1 MNQYDIARSTAGRDA
16 GKYFVVVKLVDEQ
29 YCLISDGKLRKV
41 EKPKKK
47 KMKHLLYI
55 TDEKRQILDSREPI
69 TNKTIRSVLAE
80 IKANKGE
87 E

>member
-1 MNQYDIARSTAGRDA
+1 MNQFDIARSTAGRDA

-29 YCLISDGKLRKV
+29 YCLICDGKLRKL

-47 KMKHLLYI
+47 KVKHLLYI
-55 TDEKRQILDSREPI
+55 TDRKRQLLDSREPM
-69 TNKTIRSVLAE
+69 TNGFIRQVLAE
-80 IKANKGE
+80 IKANKDE